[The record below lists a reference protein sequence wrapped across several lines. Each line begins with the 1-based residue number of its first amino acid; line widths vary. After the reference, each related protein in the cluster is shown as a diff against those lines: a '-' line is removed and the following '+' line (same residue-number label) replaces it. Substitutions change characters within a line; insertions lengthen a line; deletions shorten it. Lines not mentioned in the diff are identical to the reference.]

1 MADPAHLQFQIRR
14 NTEDIQEALKELD
27 DWEHEM
33 KQRDELLKKQ
43 KPILKKVTIIFDFY
57 INFSVQ

>member
-1 MADPAHLQFQIRR
+1 MADPAHLQLQIRR
-14 NTEDIQEALKELD
+14 NTEDIQEVLKDLD

-43 KPILKKVTIIFDFY
+43 KPILKKVT
-57 INFSVQ
+57 